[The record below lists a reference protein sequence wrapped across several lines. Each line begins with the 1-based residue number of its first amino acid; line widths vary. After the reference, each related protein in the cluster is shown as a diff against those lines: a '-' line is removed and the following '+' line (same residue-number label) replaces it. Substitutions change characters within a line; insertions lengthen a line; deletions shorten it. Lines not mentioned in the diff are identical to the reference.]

1 MIEAGEV
8 RLDDGEVHIRST
20 TQVDRRRVSRAGV
33 GGGTDGGSSNEGL
46 HHEAALRLTA
56 ADQRYT
62 TCRRALVEALA
73 KASRPLTIPE
83 ILTAAGTVTLSSAYR
98 NLTILCEA
106 DVARR
111 VSGTDDL
118 GRFELAEDVSGHHH
132 HHLICSSCGTMADVS
147 ASDKLER
154 AVAEAARQAA
164 AETGFDVRTH
174 RVDLEGLCPAC
185 R

>member
-1 MIEAGEV
+1 MKVGLVAGATARASDPGPAND
-8 RLDDGEVHIRST
+8 RLHR
-20 TQVDRRRVSRAGV
+20 
-33 GGGTDGGSSNEGL
+33 
-46 HHEAALRLTA
+46 EAALRLTA

-62 TCRRALVEALA
+62 SCRRALVDAMA
-73 KASRPLTIPE
+73 GAQRPLTIPE
-83 ILTAAGTVTLSSAYR
+83 ILAAAATVTMSSAYR

-111 VSGTDDL
+111 VSGADDL
-118 GRFELAEDVSGHHH
+118 GRFELAEDVSGNHH
-132 HHLICSSCGTMADVS
+132 HHLICSSCGTMADVNAS
-147 ASDKLER
+147 AKLER

>member
-1 MIEAGEV
+1 MPDRGGNIKAQTRTTSGGIDHARDGRGAAPIEG
-8 RLDDGEVHIRST
+8 VHR
-20 TQVDRRRVSRAGV
+20 
-33 GGGTDGGSSNEGL
+33 
-46 HHEAALRLTA
+46 EAARRLA
-56 ADQRYT
+56 LADQRYT
-62 TCRRALVEALA
+62 TSRRALVEVLA
-73 KASRPLTIPE
+73 ADPRPLTIPE
-83 ILTAAGTVTLSSAYR
+83 ILAAARTVTVSSAYR
-98 NLTILCEA
+98 NLTILCDA

-111 VSGTDDL
+111 ISGADDL

-132 HHLICSSCGTMADVS
+132 HHLICSSCGTMADVP

-164 AETGFDVRTH
+164 AETGYDVRTH

>member
-1 MIEAGEV
+1 MDPA
-8 RLDDGEVHIRST
+8 HS
-20 TQVDRRRVSRAGV
+20 
-33 GGGTDGGSSNEGL
+33 EGL
-46 HHEAALRLTA
+46 RKSGRRAEETPRRGRHERLHREVALRLNA

-62 TCRRALVEALA
+62 SSRRALVEAMA
-73 KASRPLTIPE
+73 VAGRPLTIPE
-83 ILTAAGTVTLSSAYR
+83 ILSAARTVTMSSAYR

-111 VSGTDDL
+111 VSGADDL

-147 ASDKLER
+147 ASARLEK

-164 AETGFDVRTH
+164 AETGYDVKTH

>member
-1 MIEAGEV
+1 MI
-8 RLDDGEVHIRST
+8 DGLRKPARTEEGHIRSKR
-20 TQVDRRRVSRAGV
+20 QIQASPL
-33 GGGTDGGSSNEGL
+33 NERL
-46 HHEAALRLTA
+46 HREASLRLA
-56 ADQRYT
+56 GADQRYT

-73 KASRPLTIPE
+73 AAGRPLTIPE
-83 ILTAAGTVTLSSAYR
+83 ILAATRTVTVSSAYR

-106 DVARR
+106 EVARR
-111 VSGTDDL
+111 VSGADDL

-132 HHLICSSCGTMADVS
+132 HHLICSACGTMADVS
-147 ASDKLER
+147 ASEKLER

-164 AETGFDVRTH
+164 EETGYDVKSH